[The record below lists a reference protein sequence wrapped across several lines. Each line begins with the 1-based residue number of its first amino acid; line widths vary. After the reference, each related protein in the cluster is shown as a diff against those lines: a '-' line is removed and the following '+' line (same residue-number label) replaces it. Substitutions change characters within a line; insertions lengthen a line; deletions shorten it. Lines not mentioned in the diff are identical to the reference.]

1 MTYKIVV
8 GVDGSRHS
16 SAALRWSVDQA
27 EGRDGQVTALFAW
40 QVPFVSLPGAFDRGE
55 LEEAYREFLVKT
67 VSDVEPSPRVPLD
80 TVLAEGDAVEALVEA
95 SKDADMLV
103 LGIRGRSPVAGLMLG
118 SVSQM
123 CAASATCPVVLI
135 KRHDQG

>member
-1 MTYKIVV
+1 M
-8 GVDGSRHS
+8 
-16 SAALRWSVDQA
+16 
-27 EGRDGQVTALFAW
+27 
-40 QVPFVSLPGAFDRGE
+40 
-55 LEEAYREFLVKT
+55 
-67 VSDVEPSPRVPLD
+67 
-80 TVLAEGDAVEALVEA
+80 LAEGDATEALIAA

-118 SVSQM
+118 SVSQA